1 MNISKEDIRL
11 GAINAFDNLKRIVQ
25 KTALVS
31 KSASISLIEALPEG
45 ENVGYSSVVIEYT
58 VPRQKGWAFRR
69 WHAQFIRS
77 ARRSP
82 GFVRADRHR
91 PLSCK
96 DGALKW
102 YWVVHFDQPEHL
114 NQWLASKPREE
125 ILQKGRDIFESYRFK
140 SFTTGL
146 EGWFSKRSGTE
157 FDSLGPPAWKQI
169 LSVVLAL
176 YPVIMIQDRI
186 FGYFGILEDWSMA
199 SAMWVNLMI
208 TSCILTFVVMPFVVK
223 LLDFWLQPAHQ
234 DVSVRAQVV
243 GTTAT
248 LLAMGAMVLIFNV
261 FR

>member
-1 MNISKEDIRL
+1 MNISKEDIRS
-11 GAINAFDNLKRIVQ
+11 GTINAFGHLKRVIQ
-25 KTALVS
+25 QTAIAS
-31 KSASISLIEALPEG
+31 KSASISLLEALPEG
-45 ENVGYSSVVIEYT
+45 EHEQYSSVVIEYT

-69 WHAQFIRS
+69 WHARLMRS
-77 ARRSP
+77 ARQSV

-102 YWVVHFDQPEHL
+102 YWVVHFDQPDHL
-114 NQWLASKPREE
+114 NQWLVSKQREAM
-125 ILQKGRDIFESYRFK
+125 LQQGRDIFESYRFK

-157 FDSLGPPAWKQI
+157 LDSLGPPAWKQI

-176 YPVIMIQDRI
+176 YPVIMLQDRI
-186 FGYFGILEDWSMA
+186 FSYFGILEDWSMA

-208 TSCILTFVVMPFVVK
+208 TSGILTFVVMPVVVK

-234 DVSVRAQVV
+234 EVSVRAEVV

-248 LLAMGAMVLIFNV
+248 LLAMGVMVLLFNV
-261 FR
+261 LG

>member
-1 MNISKEDIRL
+1 M
-11 GAINAFDNLKRIVQ
+11 
-25 KTALVS
+25 
-31 KSASISLIEALPEG
+31 
-45 ENVGYSSVVIEYT
+45 
-58 VPRQKGWAFRR
+58 
-69 WHAQFIRS
+69 
-77 ARRSP
+77 
-82 GFVRADRHR
+82 RADRHR

-102 YWVVHFDQPEHL
+102 YWVVHFDQPDHL
-114 NQWLASKPREE
+114 NQWLASKQREDM
-125 ILQKGRDIFESYRFK
+125 LQKGRDIFESYRFK

-176 YPVIMIQDRI
+176 YPVIMLQDRI

-234 DVSVRAQVV
+234 EVSVRAEVV
-243 GTTAT
+243 GTAST

-261 FR
+261 L